1 MPKSSIL
8 IIGSGGHAKS
18 IIDLLQTNDQYEILG
33 LIGKPE
39 NIDKEILGYKI
50 ITALLDA
57 FVSAASNTFLNQDN
71 SYDKLLLE
79 LIPEHEELPAQ
90 NLYQTL
96 LNASCYVA
104 SLTDGK
110 AMLLAEKIGFK

>member
-1 MPKSSIL
+1 M
-8 IIGSGGHAKS
+8 
-18 IIDLLQTNDQYEILG
+18 
-33 LIGKPE
+33 
-39 NIDKEILGYKI
+39 GYKV

-57 FVSAASNTFLNQDN
+57 FVSAASNAFFKKDN
-71 SYDKLLLE
+71 SYDQLLLQ